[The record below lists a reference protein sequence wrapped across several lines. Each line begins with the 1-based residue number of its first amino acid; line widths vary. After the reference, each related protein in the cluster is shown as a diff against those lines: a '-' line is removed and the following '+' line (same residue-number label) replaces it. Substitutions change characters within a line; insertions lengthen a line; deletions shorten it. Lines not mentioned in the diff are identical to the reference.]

1 MFPQNTELFLIYF
14 RKQWQ
19 IFDMFPQTVGQRD
32 YVFHCLGARG
42 DRGSANS
49 AELKKS
55 RKSPCLSHFCGTCL
69 SEKRGRCRFFCLRKC
84 ESRSGVTVGRL
95 F

>member
-32 YVFHCLGARG
+32 YVFHCLGACRS
-42 DRGSANS
+42 RESFTAN
-49 AELKKS
+49 EQHLKEDDYS
-55 RKSPCLSHFCGTCL
+55 
-69 SEKRGRCRFFCLRKC
+69 
-84 ESRSGVTVGRL
+84 
-95 F
+95 